1 MDENKKQSAEKAQEN
16 KSQPYSK
23 PQVTVHGSLTEI
35 TEKVGTSTADG
46 ITGSGIA

>member
-1 MDENKKQSAEKAQEN
+1 MDESKKQSGEKAQEN

-35 TEKVGTSTADG
+35 TQKIGVSAVDG
-46 ITGSGIA
+46 LTGSGIA

>member
-1 MDENKKQSAEKAQEN
+1 MDENKKQCGEKAQEN
-16 KSQPYSK
+16 KSRPYSK

-35 TEKVGTSTADG
+35 TQKVGTSTADG

>member
-1 MDENKKQSAEKAQEN
+1 MDENKKQSGEKTQGE

-23 PQVTVHGSLTEI
+23 PQVTIHGSLTEI
-35 TEKVGTSTADG
+35 TQKVGTSTADG